1 MGIFIPVILLNSIK
15 PNLMKKILVL
25 LMVLA
30 SFVSNGQTKKS
41 TAKSF
46 KLLYE
51 NDKLDDKEYLQC
63 NWNLLALKTPKTG
76 FWVKLDFSKDGD
88 SKLWKYEGLTAM
100 ASGLG
105 TCHENDYLIILFDD
119 GTKLRT
125 NMWNKFNCDGDI
137 YLDWDKEL
145 ETALRTKPIK
155 IVRLT
160 NGRSFN
166 SYEKEFSKAED
177 KNYFITFFKK
187 LDEFNSKLQ

>member
-1 MGIFIPVILLNSIK
+1 MN
-15 PNLMKKILVL
+15 PNLMKKLLVL
-25 LMVLA
+25 SLVLV
-30 SFVSNGQTKKS
+30 SFVSYGQTKKS

-63 NWNLLALKTPKTG
+63 NWNLLALKSPKTG

-105 TCHENDYLIILFDD
+105 TCHENDYLLILFDD

-125 NMWNKFNCDGDI
+125 DMWNKFNCEGDI

-160 NGRSFN
+160 NGRSFD
-166 SYEKEFSKAED
+166 SYEKEYTKAED

-187 LDEFNSKLQ
+187 LDEFNSKLK